1 MKDTD
6 DILFSEHPA
15 KSGKLAVV
23 TLNRPQVLNALS
35 DSMFTALYEQLQIWA
50 TDPSIGAVLIRG
62 AGEKAFCAGGDLK
75 QVYNN
80 GPENYK
86 RLIPSFS
93 NEYKLVLLISEYPKP
108 YIAMLHGIA
117 MGGGLGISLHGSRII
132 ATETLKLA
140 MPETIIGFFPDV
152 GASKFLSQC
161 PYNLG
166 IYLGLT
172 GSSINVNDAL
182 YCKLVDAYIPQSKLE
197 QFFNKLLT
205 IDLLEQAAINID
217 TIIEVFKEKAGPA
230 SLKEYKSVIEECFGY
245 DDVIQV
251 IRALETLDTDWSVAQ
266 AALLH
271 KRSPTSLK
279 ATLKQLQL
287 GSSLSLKECITMEF
301 NLAINFFQQ
310 KDIYEGI
317 RAAIIDKT
325 FDPKWSPATLSEVS
339 DAKIQEMFE
348 IKCTL

>member
-35 DSMFTALYEQLQIWA
+35 DSMFTALYEQLKIWA
-50 TDPSIGAVLIRG
+50 TDPYIGAVLIRG

-93 NEYKLVLLISEYPKP
+93 NEYKLILLISEYPKP
-108 YIAMLHGIA
+108 YIAILHGIA
-117 MGGGLGISLHGSRII
+117 MGGGLGISLHGSRVI

-140 MPETIIGFFPDV
+140 MPETAIGFFPDV

-172 GSSINVNDAL
+172 GNSIDINDAL
-182 YCKLVDAYIPQSKLE
+182 YCKLVDAYVPQAKLE
-197 QFFNKLLT
+197 QLFNKLLT
-205 IDLLEQAAINID
+205 IDLLEQAAANID
-217 TIIEVFKEKAGPA
+217 SVVNEFKENPGAA
-230 SLKEYKSVIEECFGY
+230 SLKEHRAVIEECFGY
-245 DDVIQV
+245 DDAIQV
-251 IRALETLDTDWSVAQ
+251 IRALETLDTDWSVSQ

-279 ATLKQLQL
+279 ATIKQLKL
-287 GSSLSLKECITMEF
+287 GSILSLKECMTMEF
-301 NLAINFFQQ
+301 NLAISFFQQ
-310 KDIYEGI
+310 SDIYEGI

-325 FDPKWSPATLSEVS
+325 FDPKWTPATLSHVS
-339 DAKIQEMFE
+339 DVTIQEMFE